1 MKYLCWFLLGDPR
14 ATGPGQQSVQNSG
27 MFTSHKVLASFCI
40 YLFIKYHH
48 VNVSQGRIVRIFFF
62 AFFPSIPTT
71 STWCRCGT
79 NYEP

>member
-1 MKYLCWFLLGDPR
+1 MMKYLCWFLLGDPR
-14 ATGPGQQSVQNSG
+14 AGQQSVQNSG

-62 AFFPSIPTT
+62 CLFSIH
-71 STWCRCGT
+71 SNHVHLVSLW
-79 NYEP
+79 YKL

>member
-14 ATGPGQQSVQNSG
+14 AGQQSVQNSG

-62 AFFPSIPTT
+62 CLFSIH
-71 STWCRCGT
+71 SNHVHLVSLW
-79 NYEP
+79 YKL